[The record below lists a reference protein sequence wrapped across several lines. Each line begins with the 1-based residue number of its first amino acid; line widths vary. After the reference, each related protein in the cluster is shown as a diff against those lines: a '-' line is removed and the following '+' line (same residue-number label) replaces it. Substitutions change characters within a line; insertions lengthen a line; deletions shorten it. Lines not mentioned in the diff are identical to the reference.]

1 MKDKQPTDKQRIEFA
16 KQLEYMY
23 EISQPGW
30 PKIILFAFVKGMATA
45 LGVLI
50 GGTIVV
56 ALLLWLLSVLG
67 HVPLLDEVIEPAR
80 ESIQQGRD

>member
-1 MKDKQPTDKQRIEFA
+1 MKDNKPTDKQRVEFA

-30 PKIILFAFVKGMATA
+30 GKIILFAFVKGVATG
-45 LGVLI
+45 LGALI

-56 ALLLWLLSVLG
+56 ALLVWILSLLG
-67 HVPLLDEVIEPAR
+67 HVPLLDHVIESAR
-80 ESIQQGRD
+80 QSIEQGS